1 MKKIVQNI
9 PFLRLSVALV
19 AGIITGNYLDLQ
31 LYFLLILTGVCL
43 ITLWLVHRYYMY
55 QFSPI
60 FGIGVQLLF
69 YFLGIA
75 VFTLHNK
82 KPDFYSNGYFTATVL
97 EAPVEKENSFKSLL
111 KINHFIKKDSI
122 YYSDEKVLVYFS
134 KAEKAAELHPG
145 NVISVKQNPQKIEN
159 NGNPFEFDYKNY
171 LARKKI
177 YRQIYLPQDSWI
189 FTDETDRFS
198 VKILAEKLRLKLL
211 KIYRSQKL
219 GENELEILS
228 ALTLGYKRELDPDTR
243 RVFASAGAMH
253 ILAVSGL
260 HVGIIYLILLKILG
274 FLRKRKAGKIMF
286 VFMVLTSLW
295 IFAFVTGLS
304 PSVSRAA
311 TMFTFFVIGNNLRRQ
326 VNIYNSLTGSAL
338 FLLLINPNNLFEV
351 GFQLSYS
358 AVFGIVF
365 LQPKFEKLLEVK
377 TKILRYFWQL
387 LTVSV
392 AAQIATFPFTA
403 FYFNQFP
410 TYFWISN
417 LIVIPAVMVLI
428 PLGISLLAFH
438 AIPLLGNFISIV
450 TNVII
455 GLLYQ
460 FLAFIETLPFS
471 VQQFTLSPFEFACLA
486 GFLIS
491 ILILIKNRRMIYFKS
506 ALLFILLFFSGS
518 LFLKMNTL
526 NQKKLIVYNDSDYT
540 IVHLISGRNNF
551 IITENPIPENSYTRV
566 TIANT
571 VKKLRLKKPVFVST
585 EEKFAT
591 NTLIVNNKLLI
602 FEDKTILVK
611 PEIIDTTLNFNP
623 EIIVNPL
630 LVKNLK
636 SDKLTNSFIV
646 SNKRYFDKNIF
657 PDSRIH
663 ILPKDGAFI
672 RNW

>member
-274 FLRKRKAGKIMF
+274 FLRKRKAGKIIF

-551 IITENPIPENSYTRV
+551 IVTENPIPENSYTRV

>member
-506 ALLFILLFFSGS
+506 ALLFILLFFSGP

-551 IITENPIPENSYTRV
+551 IVTENPIPENSYTRV

-646 SNKRYFDKNIF
+646 SNKRYIDKNIF